1 MQNKLTNYIFL
12 LFCGFTLLTSCTNT
26 DDPTITPIQFA
37 EVEYQGVYELIIGDT
52 LKITPEILNLPEGA
66 SFEWSKNDESIATT
80 QSLNY
85 VPQIAENFTLK
96 FKVTA
101 SNTIERSYQIKLIDP
116 YALYFRSKT
125 ETSTEFITKIMEY
138 KPAPGQF
145 INAGFGTPEYAE
157 KIIGN
162 KTNTLSLGAWGGYV
176 IFSFDHTIENRVD
189 QKDFVVY
196 GNAFKGLS
204 EPGIVQVS
212 FDENGNGLADDTW
225 YELAGSNYF
234 KERTILNYETTYVNP
249 EEYANVLWTDNKG
262 SADNVTV
269 NTYHKQNYFP
279 LFIAEKKEVKFK
291 GTRVFPIVN
300 PGSYVTIDA
309 LEWGYVDNYDAEYS
323 TYGGNAM
330 EIDWAV
336 NIQSKSVKLKGI
348 DFVKIYTGAQ
358 YNAGWLGELST
369 EVKGASDLSMVK

>member
-1 MQNKLTNYIFL
+1 MQNKLTNYVFL
-12 LFCGFTLLTSCTNT
+12 LFCGLTLLTSCTEN
-26 DDPTITPIQFA
+26 DAPTITPIQFA
-37 EVEYQGVYELIIGDT
+37 EVEYQGVYELIIGDP
-52 LKITPEILNLPEGA
+52 LKITPEILNLPEEV

-96 FKVTA
+96 FKATA
-101 SNTIERSYQIKLIDP
+101 GNTIERSYLIKLIDP
-116 YALYFRSKT
+116 YALYFRPKT
-125 ETSTEFITKIMEY
+125 ETSIEFITKIMEY

-145 INAGFGTPEYAE
+145 INTGFGTPEYAE

-162 KTNTLSLGAWGGYV
+162 KTNILSLGAWGGYV

-234 KERTILNYETTYVNP
+234 NERTIRDYETTYVNP

-262 SADNVTV
+262 SSDNVTV

-279 LFIAEKKEVKFK
+279 LFITEKK
-291 GTRVFPIVN
+291 
-300 PGSYVTIDA
+300 
-309 LEWGYVDNYDAEYS
+309 
-323 TYGGNAM
+323 
-330 EIDWAV
+330 
-336 NIQSKSVKLKGI
+336 KLLLKEHA
-348 DFVKIYTGAQ
+348 FF
-358 YNAGWLGELST
+358 LL
-369 EVKGASDLSMVK
+369 